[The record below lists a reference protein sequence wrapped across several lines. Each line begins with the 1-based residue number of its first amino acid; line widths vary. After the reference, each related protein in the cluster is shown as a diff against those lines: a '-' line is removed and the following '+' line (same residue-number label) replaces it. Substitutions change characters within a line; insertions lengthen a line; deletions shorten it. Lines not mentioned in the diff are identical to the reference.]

1 MESHGDFLKVL
12 VSRCSHAF
20 RNLKVFFDRVAISS
34 ASMLYR
40 ILVIISPATLTAPV
54 RHPLGEGKFS

>member
-34 ASMLYR
+34 ASTDQT
-40 ILVIISPATLTAPV
+40 ILLLAGLKATTLKLEIG
-54 RHPLGEGKFS
+54 RWRRC